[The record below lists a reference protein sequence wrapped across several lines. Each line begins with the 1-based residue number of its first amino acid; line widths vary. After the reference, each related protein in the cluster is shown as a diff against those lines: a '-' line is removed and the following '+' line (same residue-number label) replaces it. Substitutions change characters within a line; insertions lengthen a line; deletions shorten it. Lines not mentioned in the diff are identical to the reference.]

1 MKFGVYAIRDSKS
14 GFMTPTFEPNDAVAM
29 RNFTHA
35 VLNSSSVLTSHA
47 EDFTLFKIADFD
59 SDTGHITPFEL
70 VVELMNGASVR

>member
-35 VLNSSSVLTSHA
+35 VFNSSSVLIPMLRTSP
-47 EDFTLFKIADFD
+47 FSRSLTLILILAI
-59 SDTGHITPFEL
+59 SRRWSL
-70 VVELMNGASVR
+70 SLSS